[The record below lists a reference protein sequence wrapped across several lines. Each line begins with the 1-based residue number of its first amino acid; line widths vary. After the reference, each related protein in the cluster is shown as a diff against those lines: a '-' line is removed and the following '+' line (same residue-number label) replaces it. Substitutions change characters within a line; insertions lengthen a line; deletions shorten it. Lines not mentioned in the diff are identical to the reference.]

1 MKHAPQKVHGM
12 AEKLRSLISWF
23 TPGGYTQ
30 NPATRS
36 RPSSPPLPVRT
47 LSEHEETSMEIKR
60 LLEQREFDQCVN
72 LIRQKPHDYLTA
84 CLEKMPFLAMNRMV
98 PDSLPVWE
106 ALLSRLHTREDRY
119 IPQFPYSACDALVLH
134 IGRVLHECEQKA
146 DGMAELRLQC
156 RFVLKKVYMLYGE
169 VLGKVCLSHEQVSSA
184 LCSLMRHHP
193 LMGHDASVRTI
204 QEQIKE
210 EIDASLHDYQEASR
224 HLQETLQK
232 ELVPPSEEPQ
242 PGHAAENGRWVD
254 SASSCTSMV
263 HVQERLYLNQSVL
276 CTLQPTKRKGN
287 LNDLSCLLLDRI
299 NGDKVV
305 LQVFAQLRMQ
315 DTTLSA
321 DEPVEPHLQAR
332 LYQLELVI
340 SLLKDIEQELQ
351 ITIPRP
357 LSTSAILDPNDVQ
370 VSSCSDEDTV
380 VLQPKRSSS
389 EVFPDVCC
397 DCEEPQQHRRR
408 SISGVHP
415 VIRVASSRD
424 HPFGSHPST
433 LQYRQSSFSDG
444 IRSPGSTTS
453 LLGGN
458 LATVRN
464 DVVKDQRRFSNPP
477 AERTWSNPN
486 LISDSPPGYS
496 SGVMLAGVR
505 PSVVS
510 PSPQHSFN
518 LGPVS
523 RSMGNISSAM
533 SVNGYRRKQWSW
545 TGSPPS
551 LVFDTNG
558 ASAVSNGRCV
568 NAELEMRLYQMQEMV
583 CQLRRRER
591 ELMDRCVCSW
601 GGRAWHHVHC
611 GSIMCGVCMH
621 MCCTCVCVCVCSC
634 VL

>member
-1 MKHAPQKVHGM
+1 MKHAPQKVDGM
-12 AEKLRSLISWF
+12 AEKLRSLINWF
-23 TPGGYTQ
+23 TPFTGGYTQ
-30 NPATRS
+30 DPAPRS
-36 RPSSPPLPVRT
+36 PPSSPPLPVRS
-47 LSEHEETSMEIKR
+47 LSQHEATSMEIKR

-119 IPQFPYSACDALVLH
+119 IPQFPYSACDALVLQ

-146 DGMAELRLQC
+146 DGMADLRQQC
-156 RFVLKKVYMLYGE
+156 RFVLKKVYMLYGD
-169 VLGKVCLSHEQVSSA
+169 VLEKVCYSHEQVSSA
-184 LCSLMRHHP
+184 LCSLMRHHS

-232 ELVPPSEEPQ
+232 EVVPPSEELQ
-242 PGHAAENGRWVD
+242 GHATENGRWVD
-254 SASSCTSMV
+254 SVGSCTSMV

-276 CTLQPTKRKGN
+276 CALQPTKRKGN

-332 LYQLELVI
+332 LHQLELVI

-357 LSTSAILDPNDVQ
+357 LSTSAILDPNDIQ

-397 DCEEPQQHRRR
+397 DCEEAQQPGRR
-408 SISGVHP
+408 SSSGVQP
-415 VIRVASSRD
+415 VIRASSPRD
-424 HPFGSHPST
+424 HPFGSSHPST
-433 LQYRQSSFSDG
+433 LQYRRSSFSDG

-486 LISDSPPGYS
+486 LLSNSPPCYS
-496 SGVMLAGVR
+496 NGVMLAGVR
-505 PSVVS
+505 TSVVS

-523 RSMGNISSAM
+523 RSMGNISSAV
-533 SVNGYRRKQWSW
+533 SVNGYMGSKRKQWCY

-568 NAELEMRLYQMQEMV
+568 NAELEMRLYQTQEMV
-583 CQLRRRER
+583 HQLRRRER
-591 ELMDRCVCSW
+591 ELMDRYVCSW
-601 GGRAWHHVHC
+601 GGRA
-611 GSIMCGVCMH
+611 
-621 MCCTCVCVCVCSC
+621 
-634 VL
+634 